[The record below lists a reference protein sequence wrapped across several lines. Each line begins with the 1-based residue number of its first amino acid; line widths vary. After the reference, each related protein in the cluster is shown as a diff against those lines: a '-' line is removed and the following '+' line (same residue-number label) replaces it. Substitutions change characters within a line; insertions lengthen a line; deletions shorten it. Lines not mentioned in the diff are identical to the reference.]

1 MQENQKTMK
10 SQVELETQ
18 SSSGSLIVRVK
29 RRRNEISEVPQRL
42 CIVESSESK
51 KGLKSL
57 SLTANKKL
65 KSDKRV
71 FLDLV
76 STLDSDGTNIDT
88 RTMNAMKRSREESD
102 NVNTTVGGSMKIP
115 HQNIMW
121 MTKGKKTLRYTNA
134 DDNSISNFL
143 VVDMDCHDVSKE
155 KQLNSTTV
163 ATTSASTKKG
173 VRVSNPISRLVL
185 EPAIELALSTGIV
198 ISELLYQKQL
208 EHKRFHYNLLIIN

>member
-29 RRRNEISEVPQRL
+29 RRRNEICEVPQRL

-88 RTMNAMKRSREESD
+88 RTMNAMKRSGEESD
-102 NVNTTVGGSMKIP
+102 NVKTTVGGSMKIT

-134 DDNSISNFL
+134 DYNSISNFL
-143 VVDMDCHDVSKE
+143 VV
-155 KQLNSTTV
+155 
-163 ATTSASTKKG
+163 
-173 VRVSNPISRLVL
+173 
-185 EPAIELALSTGIV
+185 
-198 ISELLYQKQL
+198 
-208 EHKRFHYNLLIIN
+208 